1 MTDFLNQIIDS
12 YNIPVLTAFLLGIMT
27 SISPC
32 PLATNITAIAFI
44 SREIK
49 ESKKVIFNG
58 LMYTL
63 GRGITYSLIAILM
76 YLGFSAFNFQAVFQK
91 WGDKL
96 LGPFLIVTG
105 LFMLDVIKINL
116 KSGSKFTEKIQNWLQ
131 NKGYLGSLLLGAL
144 FALAFCPYSG
154 VMFFGMLISLVIS
167 TNNPS
172 FVPLL
177 FSIGTGLPVII
188 FSFIIAFSVKKIGT
202 AFNSVKKVEIWI
214 RKIAGILFILGGL
227 YYLQFLVKFLIG

>member
-1 MTDFLNQIIDS
+1 MDFLNQIIDA
-12 YNIPVLTAFLLGIMT
+12 YNIPGLTAFLLGIMT

-32 PLATNITAIAFI
+32 PLATNITAVAFI

-76 YLGFSAFNFQAVFQK
+76 YLGFSAFNFQAVFQR

-96 LGPFLIVTG
+96 LAPFLIITG

-116 KSGSKFTEKIQNWLQ
+116 KSGSEFTEKIQSWLQ
-131 NKGYLGSLLLGAL
+131 NKGYIGSLLLGAL

-154 VMFFGMLISLVIS
+154 VIFFGMLIPLVIS
-167 TNNPS
+167 TNNPL

-214 RKIAGILFILGGL
+214 RKIAGILFVLAGL
-227 YYLQFLVKFLIG
+227 YYLQFLVKFLID